1 MKGNITSDYQSG
13 MLTSHFC
20 HVPTFTLHLF
30 SYGAEWCSHYA
41 SRNFP
46 SLLDCLMGAAPSTK
60 TPHQKG
66 NRNTHYQSITI
77 ASYYIPSYTVSV
89 SPLQCWVMHPICTS
103 NIFSSV
109 LHVGPIPSTTTLV
122 KGMRSSNSLS
132 NLTHSVS
139 PVLWCWVMLP
149 ISTSNKSISHPLN
162 LGLIPSTTTSLDKGI
177 RSSHH

>member
-20 HVPTFTLHLF
+20 HVPTLTLHLF
-30 SYGAEWCSHYA
+30 SYGAEWCRHILRTAWLFDGACSI
-41 SRNFP
+41 NQDTP
-46 SLLDCLMGAAPSTK
+46 SERKQKHTLPVNYNSILLHTK
-60 TPHQKG
+60 LH
-66 NRNTHYQSITI
+66 
-77 ASYYIPSYTVSV
+77 SV